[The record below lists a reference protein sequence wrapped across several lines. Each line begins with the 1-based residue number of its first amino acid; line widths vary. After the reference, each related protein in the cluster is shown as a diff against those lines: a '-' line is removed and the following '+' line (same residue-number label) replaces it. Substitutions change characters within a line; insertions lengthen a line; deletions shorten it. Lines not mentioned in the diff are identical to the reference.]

1 MKLHF
6 ASVRRSCR
14 SVQAALVDHVR
25 SLPPS
30 LRACTAGVLLVFALS
45 CLLTST
51 VSCAHTKAGL
61 AREQA
66 MYQAG
71 TNVVGTLQS
80 IAPYVPAPAGQA
92 AEIVLAVVST
102 LLASWNLHQQQELK
116 KLKNGNGNGNG
127 NKGVAGLALS
137 AKTPGTPQQA
147 P

>member
-1 MKLHF
+1 MKIRF
-6 ASVRRSCR
+6 ACVRRSCR
-14 SVQAALVDHVR
+14 RVQGAWVDHVQ

-30 LRACTAGVLLVFALS
+30 LRASTAVVLLVFGLS
-45 CLLTST
+45 CLLTAT
-51 VSCAHTKAGL
+51 VSCAHTRQGL

-80 IAPYVPAPAGQA
+80 IVPYVPAPASQA

-127 NKGVAGLALS
+127 NKSLAGLALS
-137 AKTPGTPQQA
+137 ATTPGTPQQA